1 MKTLA
6 ANGSQQLLLLKLESA
21 YACICSRALSAKLP
35 LRLDLF
41 GEPNKSS
48 SPRTKT
54 PRVDLF
60 AGMSHFSGRLGSL
73 WATRYTFPRDSPKG
87 QARISGPRH
96 AASSPSP
103 GAKPSMRVEGAPLC
117 QGKQDSFSMGQC
129 WTIVSRKRPPLHFQ
143 ALKCSYHERLA
154 R

>member
-6 ANGSQQLLLLKLESA
+6 ANGSQQLLLLKLESV
-21 YACICSRALSAKLP
+21 YACICSKALSGKLP

-48 SPRTKT
+48 SPRIKT

-73 WATRYTFPRDSPKG
+73 WATRYAFPRDSPKG
-87 QARISGPRH
+87 LARISGPRH

-103 GAKPSMRVEGAPLC
+103 GAKHSMRVEGAPLC
-117 QGKQDSFSMGQC
+117 QGKQDSFQWGSVGRLSAENGPLF
-129 WTIVSRKRPPLHFQ
+129 TSRH
-143 ALKCSYHERLA
+143 
-154 R
+154 